1 MRHPWRSRPNS
12 TIPALAS
19 LLIAASAAIQLA
31 LGALHLFYTHRGRM
45 LFPRDEELV
54 EDMKRTALVITRE
67 TTVWRAWIGFN
78 TTHSMSLIL
87 FGLFYGWLAL
97 AAPDVL
103 FGSWFLKLVG
113 LGMLAA
119 FVALARRYFFR
130 VPFRGVVLATALYLA
145 GLTIAAI

>member
-1 MRHPWRSRPNS
+1 
-12 TIPALAS
+12 
-19 LLIAASAAIQLA
+19 
-31 LGALHLFYTHRGRM
+31 M

-54 EDMKRTALVITRE
+54 EDMKRTALVSTRE